1 MHGNLRRRVAGR
13 RVVLKVRGLL
23 GISDVERIF
32 CVLFGGIQDHLAEE
46 GGSRSYNG
54 RQYLDNEPQDKQDS
68 RNHVLR
74 HSAKRVFIHNL
85 HYTIHDLQLFQQVNS
100 VGFCVMLQ

>member
-46 GGSRSYNG
+46 GVGAHHRHH
-54 RQYLDNEPQDKQDS
+54 EV
-68 RNHVLR
+68 RN
-74 HSAKRVFIHNL
+74 AP
-85 HYTIHDLQLFQQVNS
+85 
-100 VGFCVMLQ
+100 CVSI